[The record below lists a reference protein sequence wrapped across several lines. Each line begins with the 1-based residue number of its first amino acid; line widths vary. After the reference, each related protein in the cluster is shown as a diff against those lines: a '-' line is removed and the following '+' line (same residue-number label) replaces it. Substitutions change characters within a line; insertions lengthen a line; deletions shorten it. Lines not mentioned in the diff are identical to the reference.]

1 MKQLSQA
8 NLASLFEPAV
18 NAVGFELLAVEIGGT
33 GANSVLRVYIDS
45 PEGVTVDN
53 CADVSHQL
61 SGILDVENP
70 LPGRYTLEVSSP
82 GADRPLVKRE
92 HFVAVLGEQVRIRL
106 FQPIERRRNF
116 KGRLRE
122 VLDSSVVVALDEN
135 EVILPLADIEQA
147 RLVPKL

>member
-18 NAVGFELLAVEIGGT
+18 NAVGFELLAVEISGSGT
-33 GANSVLRVYIDS
+33 NSVLRVYIDS
-45 PEGVTVDN
+45 PEGVTVEG

-61 SGILDVENP
+61 SGILDVEDP
-70 LPGRYTLEVSSP
+70 LVGRYTLEVSSP

-92 HFVAVLGEQVRIRL
+92 HFMEVLGEQVKVRL
-106 FQPIERRRNF
+106 FQPIEGRRNF
-116 KGRLRE
+116 KGCLRE
-122 VLDSSVVVALDEN
+122 VLDSSVIVEIDKGEVV
-135 EVILPLADIEQA
+135 LPFADIERA